1 MTLHSNPIEDFDVVI
16 VGAGINGAGVFHDLC
31 HQGIRCLIIEKRDF
45 GSGTSA
51 APSRLIHGGLKYLE
65 TGEFGLVAES
75 TFERNLLLK
84 NAPHLVKPL
93 PTIIPVRS
101 WANGLWSATRTFFGF
116 KAAFKSRG
124 ALLIKIGL
132 IMYDLFGRKERV
144 MPKHKMR
151 LRGSALRHLPA
162 LRPDIVG
169 TGVYF
174 DAMITAPERLVL
186 ELIQDGC
193 AAMPSAKA
201 MNWTALVGSENG
213 TLILDKVGK
222 KYCVRPK
229 LVINAAGPWIDAANL
244 CLGETTKLIGGTK
257 GSHIVIKNDA
267 LVAQLN
273 GHMVYFEGD
282 DGRILLVFPYHG
294 RALVGSTD
302 ITADDPDNLVCDD
315 SEVGYFMYSLRV
327 LFPSLTFDTDQ
338 IVYSYSGI
346 RPLPNSEGVQPG
358 LISRDHSA
366 PVLEPTLVRPY
377 AIISLIGGK
386 WTTYRG
392 FAQSVTN
399 LVLGRLGKYR
409 KVSTQF
415 LKIGGGRNYP
425 TSEQDRQ
432 EWIDNC
438 AAQTGLS
445 SSEITPLLKR
455 YGTQANAAA
464 VHIAAFLANRL
475 LIGTHDYSVAE
486 IDWIARTEKVQHLE
500 DVILRRT
507 LLAVTGA
514 LSNATLI
521 DIAGV
526 TGSALGWTDEKI
538 AQEIQDTIIYLQ
550 KRHRMYVSTSE

>member
-1 MTLHSNPIEDFDVVI
+1 MTAHSNQIEDFDVVI
-16 VGAGINGAGVFHDLC
+16 IGAGINGAGVFHDLC
-31 HQGIRCLIIEKRDF
+31 HQGIRCLIVEKRDF

-101 WANGLWSATRTFFGF
+101 WANGVWSATRTFLGF
-116 KAAFKSRG
+116 KSPFRSRG
-124 ALLIKIGL
+124 AFLIKLGL
-132 IMYDLFGRKERV
+132 MMYDFFGRKERV
-144 MPKHKMR
+144 MPKHKIR
-151 LRGSALRHLPA
+151 LRGRALKHLPA

-169 TGVYF
+169 TGMYY

-193 AAMPSAKA
+193 AAMPDAKA

-213 TLILDKVGK
+213 ILILDNAGK
-222 KYCVRPK
+222 NYQVRPK

-257 GSHIVIKNDA
+257 GSHIVIKHDA

-294 RALVGSTD
+294 RVLIGSTD
-302 ITADDPDNLVCDD
+302 TPADDPDDLVCDD
-315 SEVGYFMYSLRV
+315 AEVVYFMDSLGA
-327 LFPSLTFDTDQ
+327 LFPSLTFDPDQ
-338 IVYSYSGI
+338 ILYSYSGI
-346 RPLPNSEGVQPG
+346 RPLPNSEGIEPG

-366 PVLEPTLVRPY
+366 PVLAPTLMRPY
-377 AIISLIGGK
+377 AIIPLIGGK

-392 FAQSVTN
+392 FAQSVTDE
-399 LVLGRLGKYR
+399 VLGRLGQRR
-409 KVSTQF
+409 KTSTQF

-425 TSEQDRQ
+425 TSKKARQ
-432 EWIDNC
+432 EWVDNC
-438 AAQTGLS
+438 ATQTGLS
-445 SSEITPLLKR
+445 AGEIILLLDR

-464 VHIAAFLANRL
+464 VHIAAFTSNRL
-475 LIGTHDYSVAE
+475 LIGTYDYSVAE
-486 IDWIARTEKVQHLE
+486 IDWIARTERVQHLE
-500 DVILRRT
+500 DIILRRT

-514 LSNATLI
+514 LSNATLVE
-521 DIAGV
+521 IAGV
-526 TGSALGWTDEKI
+526 IGSALAWTDEKI

-550 KRHRMYVSTSE
+550 KRHRMYL